1 MARDV
6 LAGSGVQPRISHTH
20 APEVP
25 GAALL
30 LPVLFVPLP
39 LMPGLIKTELTE
51 EIIRHLFRFM
61 DSSQKPVMMAF
72 EPELHQVRFRWV
84 RSILIMVYSFSVTC
98 QAYPVLRDGAD
109 YQMTVI
115 RRRKH
120 KNGAK
125 PSFPANKPDKHFLRP
140 FA

>member
-1 MARDV
+1 M
-6 LAGSGVQPRISHTH
+6 
-20 APEVP
+20 P

-51 EIIRHLFRFM
+51 EIIRHLFRFV

-84 RSILIMVYSFSVTC
+84 RSIRIMVYSFSATC

-115 RRRKH
+115 RRRKR
-120 KNGAK
+120 KNGTQLVLLADKPAK
-125 PSFPANKPDKHFLRP
+125 NIR
-140 FA
+140 